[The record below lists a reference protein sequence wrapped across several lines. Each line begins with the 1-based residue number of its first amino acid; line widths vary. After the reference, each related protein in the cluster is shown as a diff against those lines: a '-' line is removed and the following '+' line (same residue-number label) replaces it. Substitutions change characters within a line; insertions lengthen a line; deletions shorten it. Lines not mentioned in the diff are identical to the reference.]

1 MAPLLDV
8 PPQVKAMKQIFKLL
22 LMPLLL
28 LLQLLSLPPSELEE
42 LLPVPLCH
50 LYQLLSAY

>member
-1 MAPLLDV
+1 MAPLLAV
-8 PPQVKAMKQIFKLL
+8 PPQAKAMKQIFKLL

-28 LLQLLSLPPSELEE
+28 FLQLLSLLLLELEE

-50 LYQLLSAY
+50 LHQLLPAY